1 MLLTPNDQRG
11 TGVAKICNNR
21 QIPSQAWSRRRRH
34 GSSPPFLFH
43 TPSRPPFPA
52 SALTLAIRQS
62 EWESDRHNCHRKC
75 LTALRDIEFVT
86 NGPCLSLSLSL
97 PLPLS
102 LSHSSSLRNS
112 SPAFPISCTSTISS
126 PTMPPSC
133 SANPIQRSLS
143 KVQSAQARPQA
154 TGRLIQLSLL
164 LSGQLA
170 FPSTLDFLP
179 SLSRSLS
186 LPPLL
191 PSLLRIVG
199 DGNIRQFES
208 GRLRVPSS
216 RQGSWSV
223 PIFLFQISS
232 CDCRLCS
239 CQEGRLV
246 SREYLQRQ
254 SSV

>member
-1 MLLTPNDQRG
+1 LP
-11 TGVAKICNNR
+11 
-21 QIPSQAWSRRRRH
+21 
-34 GSSPPFLFH
+34 
-43 TPSRPPFPA
+43 
-52 SALTLAIRQS
+52 
-62 EWESDRHNCHRKC
+62 
-75 LTALRDIEFVT
+75 
-86 NGPCLSLSLSL
+86 LSLSL

-186 LPPLL
+186 PPAPPLC
-191 PSLLRIVG
+191 SLLRIVG

-216 RQGSWSV
+216 RQGSWLV